1 MNVITL
7 FCLHSQQHLLMSH
20 ELQHVS
26 HQSHPHIQLTSSGL
40 DIANL
45 PSPNVTI
52 GKDDEPS
59 QSINE
64 EEPTHKSHAAFVLD
78 LPKEELKSNSTQS
91 SSSIVPFLIA
101 VMAILSLVIYP
112 QIHIHYT
119 KPFEP
124 DYTYCWIVATAII
137 VVSELWKLWIENR
150 RDPPPSVTAQA
161 SSKETK
167 PDPLSLDPLGPGC
180 LKGTSTIS
188 AKETTPALKSS
199 SETKLIKQMED
210 KKLID
215 VTTTTISATP
225 PIETNN
231 QMKLQVA
238 NLSIKAFAESG
249 RIELRNSVNFGQA
262 NIDLRMDGLQETN
275 HNGLKI
281 GKTLSFETRSFS
293 VWKDERKETT
303 AIALI
308 RYMDEHVKIRTID
321 EKKVAKGSRISLLS
335 TSPGCSLQI
344 NAFAVTESGEA
355 GTEFE
360 SWSAV
365 RDDFMFTVEIL
376 EWPWSNTDGDNT
388 ANAAFLDFSIEI
400 NTFGCDVQT
409 VADSEFAYE
418 LGDDARLLLT
428 NRYFEFNEITKTYE
442 QRFMPE
448 GFPKMAKGD
457 DSKYI
462 FTFRFRRF
470 EAKIFYDPNIS
481 WWDNRFGTFEVY
493 GKYRQPFP
501 VHFGKGSGISLKAP
515 FIRATEKARKQVYP
529 CSDEDIE
536 MLIYQIVRKIEEDPF
551 RIVREDAK
559 KMQIKEILD
568 RVRSWNNGDKLKVT
582 FDMFSDA
589 SPAAIEHT
597 GTSPPILM
605 LDTTNEPVI
614 SGAAATPLTPP
625 SEGERSL
632 TTAKQILDHLSPI
645 EPENCEIMISFNE
658 RTAGEE
664 AENLARYLTSHGFR
678 VFCTKTYCRNNA
690 GNWRDV
696 TESGARHCRYY
707 IALMTY
713 GWQLSDECQKET
725 AIVKNRAQ
733 TEVTI
738 IPVRFDSFD
747 DEYDEDE
754 RGHGYNTIWKHFQGV
769 FKGPDWKERLLMLL
783 SPEENN

>member
-1 MNVITL
+1 MFEDN
-7 FCLHSQQHLLMSH
+7 S
-20 ELQHVS
+20 
-26 HQSHPHIQLTSSGL
+26 
-40 DIANL
+40 IATKT
-45 PSPNVTI
+45 P
-52 GKDDEPS
+52 
-59 QSINE
+59 
-64 EEPTHKSHAAFVLD
+64 
-78 LPKEELKSNSTQS
+78 
-91 SSSIVPFLIA
+91 
-101 VMAILSLVIYP
+101 ILS
-112 QIHIHYT
+112 
-119 KPFEP
+119 
-124 DYTYCWIVATAII
+124 D
-137 VVSELWKLWIENR
+137 
-150 RDPPPSVTAQA
+150 
-161 SSKETK
+161 
-167 PDPLSLDPLGPGC
+167 
-180 LKGTSTIS
+180 
-188 AKETTPALKSS
+188 TTPSKD
-199 SETKLIKQMED
+199 IGND
-210 KKLID
+210 
-215 VTTTTISATP
+215 P
-225 PIETNN
+225 
-231 QMKLQVA
+231 MKLNVD
-238 NLSIKAFAESG
+238 NLSVNAFAESG

-262 NIDLRMDGLQETN
+262 NIDLRMDGLQEVN

-281 GKTLSFETRSFS
+281 GKTVSFETRSFF

-360 SWSAV
+360 SWSVV

-428 NRYFEFNEITKTYE
+428 NRYFEFNETTKTYE

-501 VHFGKGSGISLKAP
+501 VHFGKASGISLKAP
-515 FIRATEKARKQVYP
+515 FIRAMEKARKQVYP

-559 KMQIKEILD
+559 KMRIREILD

-632 TTAKQILDHLSPI
+632 TTAKQILDHLSPV

-707 IALMTY
+707 IALMTD